1 MASLRMTLLD
11 LLNKSEQGAD
21 PNFLRDGVHLLAR
34 TQELMDAE
42 VTDLVGAEPHQR
54 TAGRTTY
61 RNGYRDR
68 EWDTRVGTLELQIP
82 KLRQG
87 TYFPSLLE
95 PRRRHERALLS
106 VVQEAYIHGVS
117 TRAVD
122 NLAEALGIKSISKDQ
137 VSRICKELDTQVHAF
152 RTRRLDGEFP
162 YLFLD
167 ATFEKVRENGRVIS
181 MAVLI
186 AVGVR
191 PTGEREVVG
200 VDVGPAEDHEFWL
213 QFLGPLVSRGLSGV
227 RLVISDSHL
236 GLKQA
241 VAQVFVGSTWQRRCR
256 VHFMRNAM
264 ATVPKVAQ
272 QMMAATLRT
281 VFAQPDQAS
290 AHETIERICRLFE
303 KRYPQL
309 VKVVQEAEVDVLAY
323 FSFPVEHRRQIW
335 STNSLEH
342 LNKEVS
348 RRCDVVGIFPNR
360 ASLLRL
366 TGAVLEEQN
375 EWAVGRRYFSTESM
389 NKLYQPNNEEVVK
402 ALLEL
407 ESA

>member
-21 PNFLRDGVHLLAR
+21 PNFLRDGVRLLA
-34 TQELMDAE
+34 QELMEAE
-42 VTDLVGAEPHQR
+42 VTELVGAEPHQR

-68 EWDTRVGTLELQIP
+68 EWDTRVGTIELDIP
-82 KLRQG
+82 KLRAG
-87 TYFPSLLE
+87 SYFPSLLE

-137 VSRICKELDTQVHAF
+137 VSRICKELDAQVHAF

-191 PTGEREVVG
+191 STGEREVVG

-213 QFLGPLVSRGLSGV
+213 QFLRQLASRGLAGV

-241 VAQVFVGSTWQRRCR
+241 VAQVFVGATWQRCR
-256 VHFMRNAM
+256 VHFMRNAI

-272 QMMAATLRT
+272 QMVAATLRT

-309 VKVVQEAEVDVLAY
+309 VKVVQEAEVDVLAFY
-323 FSFPVEHRRQIW
+323 SFPLEHRRQIW
-335 STNSLEH
+335 STNSLER

-360 ASLLRL
+360 SSLLRL
-366 TGAVLEEQN
+366 VGAVLEEQN
-375 EWAVGRRYFSTESM
+375 DEWAVGRRYFSTESM
-389 NKLYQPNNEEVVK
+389 NKLLQPSNEEVVK